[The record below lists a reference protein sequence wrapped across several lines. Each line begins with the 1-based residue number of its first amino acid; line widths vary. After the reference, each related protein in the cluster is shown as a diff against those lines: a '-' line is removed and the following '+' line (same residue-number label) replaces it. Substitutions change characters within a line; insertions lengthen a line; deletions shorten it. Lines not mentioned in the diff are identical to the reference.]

1 VGGLVGFRAGGQRS
15 ASSGSHS
22 EMKPVIHILPASTVV
37 VDLLIKLAFIA
48 LLAGFIARFGK
59 FRRLLFIEQRG
70 PREKLLF
77 AAFLG
82 VPFGLGVIARLIGPY
97 QTTDLSLEVTVLAG
111 LLGGTI
117 VGLAVALM
125 VSIPT
130 LLIPARPELLAL
142 PVATLYAVV
151 AGTARW
157 LCPDKEEIWK
167 FSGFVD
173 LSLYR
178 SIKQRFKHPAI
189 DWQLLFSLLCMILAI
204 VRIWIGHIGKGRLF
218 YELLLDERLHPYSPH
233 FWTRGLIVLATLFGV
248 GIPVR
253 IWNTTRIERKLEEQ
267 EKALMQARMDA
278 LISQINP
285 HFLFNTLNTVS
296 SLTRFDPD
304 TARAVLLKLSNILR
318 RRLKAQV
325 HFTPLKQ
332 ELEFIDDYLDI
343 EVVRFGRD
351 KLQVRKEIDPD
362 ALDMVVPSMLL
373 QPLVENAIRHGIG
386 PKIEG
391 GTITLRAKRGN
402 GRLLVEVSDDGVG
415 IPVERQSE
423 VLDSGIGIRNV
434 HERLKVLYGQDFSFQ
449 IDSGPG
455 KGTAIRLEI
464 PEIVTLLSAAP
475 VDAAR
480 VSP

>member
-1 VGGLVGFRAGGQRS
+1 
-15 ASSGSHS
+15 
-22 EMKPVIHILPASTVV
+22 MNPVTHNPPVSV
-37 VDLLIKLAFIA
+37 VDLLIKLAVIA

-77 AAFLG
+77 AVFLG
-82 VPFGLGVIARLIGPY
+82 VPFGLGVIARLFSHY
-97 QTTDLSLEVTVLAG
+97 QTTDLSLEVTVLGG

-125 VSIPT
+125 VSLPT
-130 LLIPARPELLAL
+130 LLIPRPEFLAL
-142 PVATLYAVV
+142 PMATLYAVV

-204 VRIWIGHIGKGRLF
+204 FQIWIGHIGNGRLF
-218 YELLLDERLHPYSPH
+218 YPYSPH
-233 FWTRGLIVLATLFGV
+233 LWTQALIVLGTLLGV

-267 EKALMQARMDA
+267 EKVLLQARMDA

-304 TARAVLLKLSNILR
+304 TARGVLLKLANILR
-318 RRLKAQV
+318 RRLKAQS
-325 HFTPLKQ
+325 HFNSLKQ
-332 ELEFIDDYLDI
+332 ELDFIDDYLDI
-343 EVVRFGRD
+343 EVVRFGHD

-362 ALDMVVPSMLL
+362 TLDMIVPSMLL

-391 GTITLRAKRGN
+391 GTITLRAKRDK
-402 GRLLVEVSDDGVG
+402 GRLMIEVSDDGVG
-415 IPVERQSE
+415 IPDQRQSE

-434 HERLKVLYGQDFSFQ
+434 YERLVVLYGQDFSFK
-449 IDSGPG
+449 IESGPG
-455 KGTAIRLEI
+455 MGTAIRLEI
-464 PEIVTLLSAAP
+464 PEIATSLP
-475 VDAAR
+475 
-480 VSP
+480 

>member
-1 VGGLVGFRAGGQRS
+1 MGFRAGGQGS
-15 ASSGSHS
+15 APSGSHS
-22 EMKPVIHILPASTVV
+22 EMNPVIYNPPAFTV

-70 PREKLLF
+70 PRDKLLF

-82 VPFGLGVIARLIGPY
+82 VPFGLGVIARLLGPY

-125 VSIPT
+125 VSLPT
-130 LLIPARPELLAL
+130 LLIPHPELLAL
-142 PVATLYAVV
+142 PMATLYAVA
-151 AGTARW
+151 AGSARW
-157 LCPDKEEIWK
+157 LCPNKEEIWK

-189 DWQLLFSLLCMILAI
+189 DWQLLFSLLCMILGI
-204 VRIWIGHIGKGRLF
+204 FRMLIGHIGHGRLF
-218 YELLLDERLHPYSPH
+218 YPDSPH

-318 RRLKAQV
+318 RRLKAQI
-325 HFTPLKQ
+325 HFTPLKE
-332 ELEFIDDYLDI
+332 ELDFIDDYLDI

-362 ALDMVVPSMLL
+362 TLDMVVPSMLL

-402 GRLLVEVSDDGVG
+402 GRLMIEVSDDGVG
-415 IPVERQSE
+415 ISEQRKSE

-455 KGTAIRLEI
+455 KGTAICLEI

-475 VDAAR
+475 MDAAR

>member
-1 VGGLVGFRAGGQRS
+1 
-15 ASSGSHS
+15 
-22 EMKPVIHILPASTVV
+22 MNPPVHTAPALTV
-37 VDLLIKLAFIA
+37 VDLLIRLAVIA
-48 LLAGFIARFGK
+48 LLAGFIARFGR

-70 PREKLLF
+70 PRDKLLF

-82 VPFGLGVIARLIGPY
+82 VPFGLGVIARLLGPY

-130 LLIPARPELLAL
+130 LLIPRPEFLAL
-142 PVATLYAVV
+142 PMATLYAVV
-151 AGTARW
+151 AGSARW
-157 LCPDKEEIWK
+157 VCPDKEEVWK

-189 DWQLLFSLLCMILAI
+189 DWQLLFSFLCIFLAI
-204 VRIWIGHIGKGRLF
+204 FRNWIGHIGNGRLF
-218 YELLLDERLHPYSPH
+218 YPYSPH
-233 FWTRGLIVLATLFGV
+233 LWTLGLIVLATLFGV

-267 EKALMQARMDA
+267 EKALLQARMDA

-318 RRLKAQV
+318 RRLKAQI

-332 ELEFIDDYLDI
+332 ELDFIDDYLDI

-351 KLQVRKEIDPD
+351 KLQVSKEIDPD
-362 ALDMVVPSMLL
+362 TLDMVVPSMLL

-391 GTITLRAKRGN
+391 GTITLRSKRGN
-402 GRLLVEVSDDGVG
+402 GRLTIEVSDDGVG

-449 IDSGPG
+449 IDSVPG

-475 VDAAR
+475 MDAAR